1 MFRRALAKGFAHKC
15 SGGVFLEESGLQL
28 GFSSVIQRL
37 RDGSSIASGTSQITS
52 NNMTKMFNRFLH
64 DGAKLWVPKE
74 RTAKSLAFNTPRV
87 MSRFMTPMRSSNYG
101 YRYNRY
107 LDPNKVVWSLIGA
120 NAAVFMLWRVDP
132 IFARRNFVVS
142 LYSSVHRPWTILT
155 SSFSHAD
162 FGHFASNMVTLYFFG
177 SSLGR
182 VVGGQNVGSCFNS
195 HCHCSCQD
203 DWNKS

>member
-1 MFRRALAKGFAHKC
+1 MIRRALTKGFARKC
-15 SGGVFLEESGLQL
+15 KCLLSLEESGLQL
-28 GFSSVIQRL
+28 GFFKSVTH
-37 RDGSSIASGTSQITS
+37 GSSTTIRTRQITGS
-52 NNMTKMFNRFLH
+52 TNVMKTFDRLFH
-64 DGAKLWVPKE
+64 EQARLWVSNH
-74 RTAKSLAFNTPRV
+74 RTTNSMAFNTPRV
-87 MSRFMTPMRSSNYG
+87 ISRFMTPMRSHSYG

-132 IFARRNFVVS
+132 LFARQHFVVS

-155 SSFSHAD
+155 SSISHAD

-182 VVGGQNVGSCFNS
+182 VIGGQNVCIIIIIAVFL
-195 HCHCSCQD
+195 CVRD
-203 DWNKS
+203 V